1 MITSECK
8 FYSRNPIIQ
17 VQFVFKVQLF
27 IVFYNCLLDAVL
39 ICFDDEEKELS
50 FSYLF
55 YFKFSDRLF
64 AADLLCFFCV
74 FKKKY

>member
-8 FYSRNPIIQ
+8 FYSRNSIIQ
-17 VQFVFKVQLF
+17 VEFVFKVQLF

-39 ICFDDEEKELS
+39 ICLDDEEKKLS

-55 YFKFSDRLF
+55 YFKFRDRLF
-64 AADLLCFFCV
+64 AADLLCCFHV